1 MAEFSVWEILGCVF
15 VAIFLFNHLVLKRFL
30 LRRLREHHAD
40 VWNQMGSPTTLGMYE
55 SHWMLV
61 GITRDFDLYA
71 SLGADEASR
80 TTRAQIYRYR
90 ISSAVEAVAVVAM
103 LAAIYADI

>member
-1 MAEFSVWEILGCVF
+1 MAEFRVFEILFGVF
-15 VAIFLFNHLVLKRFL
+15 VAIFLFRDLLLKHFL

-40 VWNQMGSPTTLGMYE
+40 VWKQMGSPRTIGIYE
-55 SHWMLV
+55 SHWMLA
-61 GITRDFDLYA
+61 GITRDFDLCA

-90 ISSAVEAVAVVAM
+90 IFSAVEAAAVLAM
-103 LAAIYADI
+103 MAAIYADI